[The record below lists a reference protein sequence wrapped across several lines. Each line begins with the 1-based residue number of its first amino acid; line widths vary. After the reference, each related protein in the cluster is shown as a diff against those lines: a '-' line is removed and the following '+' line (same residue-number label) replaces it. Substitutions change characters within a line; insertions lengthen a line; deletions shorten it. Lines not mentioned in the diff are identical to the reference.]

1 MRFVL
6 DSNMVIAALNGRAS
20 VVEHLA
26 RIAAL
31 DVGIPVVVVGELVY
45 GAHRSRRKRENLGRI
60 ARLTRSFRVLNVN
73 RAIVERYGAIR
84 AALQSKG
91 ITKSDF
97 DLVIACTALE
107 HEAVLVT
114 DDGGLLDG
122 SVQGLRVDNW
132 LERARGT

>member
-1 MRFVL
+1 M
-6 DSNMVIAALNGRAS
+6 
-20 VVEHLA
+20 
-26 RIAAL
+26 
-31 DVGIPVVVVGELVY
+31 Y